1 MFNSVYKMFYIFHI
15 TVVAMHTSL
24 IIVSLD
30 NIYNSFSI
38 QEIDISQDT
47 RKDCKT
53 CKLTDR

>member
-1 MFNSVYKMFYIFHI
+1 MFNIVYKMFYIFHI